1 MEQQDWWWW
10 WPVSKAVGLVVV
22 GEGVVS
28 AGWEGQGDGKSSG
41 GAWIWVINFFLFL
54 VFFIKFFIF

>member
-1 MEQQDWWWW
+1 M
-10 WPVSKAVGLVVV
+10 SKAVGLVVV